1 MNEIR
6 RIIDAAINVRFGR
19 EINHGIKPMLRHE
32 LVHLI
37 GALNETTIYV
47 DKAAG
52 NGEGIHFLRV
62 DDEKVPVEIATAR
75 EPRDRIS

>member
-1 MNEIR
+1 MASDDVSDFMTEHPGK
-6 RIIDAAINVRFGR
+6 F
-19 EINHGIKPMLRHE
+19 
-32 LVHLI
+32 VHLI